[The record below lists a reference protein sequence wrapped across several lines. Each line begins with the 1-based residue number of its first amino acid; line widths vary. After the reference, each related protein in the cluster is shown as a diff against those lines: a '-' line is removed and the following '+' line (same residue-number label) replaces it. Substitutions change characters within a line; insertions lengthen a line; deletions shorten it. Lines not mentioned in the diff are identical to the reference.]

1 MNTKKFV
8 FVLPLLL
15 TLILQ
20 AFSTVP
26 VYAGGSVGGGSPESC
41 DEEALDAALA
51 GGGLVTFNCGGPATI
66 LLTGTKVITTDT
78 QIDGAGLI
86 TLDGGNSVR
95 LFIVNSPAVLDLSN
109 LTLTRGYIS
118 MENGGAILINK
129 DAEVNIRNS
138 TLSNNKAVSGYGG
151 AIYVGEGKL
160 DIFDSTFS
168 NNNADVE
175 SLGNLSLGGGAIQN
189 NDGTVN
195 ISGSTFKGN
204 SVTSHTADGG
214 AIYNGDYDATP
225 IGASEEDGIPDSKL
239 EQHLLWQLPTE

>member
-20 AFSTVP
+20 AFSPVP
-26 VYAGGSVGGGSPESC
+26 AYADGPVGSGTLASC
-41 DEEALDAALA
+41 DEDALDAALA
-51 GGGLVTFNCGGPATI
+51 VGGLVTFNCGGPATI

-86 TLDGGNSVR
+86 TLDGANSVR

-109 LTLTRGYIS
+109 LTLTRGFIEQ
-118 MENGGAILINK
+118 ENGGAILINK

-138 TLSNNKAVSGYGG
+138 TLSNNRTMSGYGG
-151 AIYVGEGKL
+151 AIYVGEGRL
-160 DIFDSTFS
+160 NVYDSTFS

-204 SVTSHTADGG
+204 QCDLPYCGWRR
-214 AIYNGDYDATP
+214 
-225 IGASEEDGIPDSKL
+225 
-239 EQHLLWQLPTE
+239 HLQRGL

>member
-20 AFSTVP
+20 AFSPVP
-26 VYAGGSVGGGSPESC
+26 AYAGGSVGTGASGSC
-41 DEEALDAALA
+41 DEAALDAALA
-51 GGGLVTFNCGGPATI
+51 LGGLVTFNCGGPATI
-66 LLTGTKVITTDT
+66 LLTDTKVITADT
-78 QIDGAGLI
+78 QIDGAGLV

-109 LTLTRGYIS
+109 LTLTRGFI
-118 MENGGAILINK
+118 ELQNGGAILINK

-138 TLSNNKAVSGYGG
+138 TLSNNKTVSGYGG

-160 DIFDSTFS
+160 NIFDSTFS

-175 SLGNLSLGGGAIQN
+175 SLGNLALGGGAIQN

-195 ISGSTFKGN
+195 ISGSTFK
-204 SVTSHTADGG
+204 
-214 AIYNGDYDATP
+214 
-225 IGASEEDGIPDSKL
+225 
-239 EQHLLWQLPTE
+239 